1 MTAACRGSATKGRPA
16 RTATARTMLER
27 AAAFIARQAAAG
39 TAPADIVR
47 ATRSAWPD
55 LTTGELLQ
63 ANADALRIRH
73 AAAAADAEAIA
84 VAARLGKASLPASLA
99 VSRTLT

>member
-1 MTAACRGSATKGRPA
+1 MSAACRGRATKGRPA
-16 RTATARTMLER
+16 PTSSARTVLER

-39 TAPADIVR
+39 AAPAHIVR

-73 AAAAADAEAIA
+73 AAAASDAEAIA
-84 VAARLGKASLPASLA
+84 AAARLGKAGLPSSIA